1 MLPWLPLCLA
11 AVLYLAASV
20 GPALYDQNEAQY
32 AGAVRE
38 TLNRPADYLPGVRGQ
53 LERGRWYVPTND
65 GVPRLQKPPVVYWA
79 LAASMR
85 VFGVNEFAARLPNA
99 LVSLAWFAGIFL
111 LGRRAGGAAL
121 GRAAATILATM
132 AGTFI
137 FCHLIAPEPFLAA
150 ALTWTFLCFLRACGE
165 PARAGRW
172 ALAAWACMA
181 VGVGCKGLHG
191 ALYPLAVGAILA
203 WRVPAARPAWRALW
217 RPAGPLLFLAL
228 LVPWYA
234 AVEARYPGFLR
245 DQFLNEQ
252 LGHVFNKRYPA
263 DSSQV
268 PWYVFFPEHLVFFLP
283 WTFFIPAAWAARR
296 LPPADTLARLAR
308 GLLATWLAV
317 TAATLIF
324 SSMQDYYL
332 LTAWGTVAVWLARPW
347 ANENGR
353 ALPVWTRVVPG
364 LGLGVLGLTA
374 LGTAGWLHWW
384 ATAPA
389 AVAPT
394 ALRDTLAGTVS
405 GISLASWGR
414 LLPLIWTTGAAFLVG
429 GAAATVLAVR
439 GAWRHVL
446 PVTAVAT
453 LVVLGCAARGLIVL
467 EDHFSLKELA
477 LIADRDTQ
485 PDTLVACV
493 GQPIDNPSILFY
505 INREVHWVGAPPGGE
520 FATRQ
525 LGIGRALYLSDDEF
539 LRRWADRS
547 HAVYLIVEQDM
558 FDDWKERLQIDGA
571 LPSAQWRSGTRIMLR
586 NGASAP
592 LVELPVQPGVG
603 EPVAGAIGRHG
614 VDLLVRDDDGQP
626 AVHPADALAQVGDEF
641 VQGGVLVARGHVAV
655 EIAHQADAQR
665 DVVEVV
671 AVDVAAVDLSRPAR
685 ADLDLAVAGTRAVA
699 DHEMVRQP
707 VRHVADVAV
716 VVVESR
722 RVSLPRLAVVNDD
735 VLPSPGADVR
745 AVDGVEHR

>member
-1 MLPWLPLCLA
+1 MLASLVQDSPRPFAARLPARRSILPWLPLCLA
-11 AVLYLAASV
+11 AVLYLVASV
-20 GPALYDQNEAQY
+20 GPALFDQNEAQY

-38 TLNRPADYLPGVRGQ
+38 MLNRPADYLPGTRGQ
-53 LERGRWYVPTND
+53 LERGLWYVPTND

-85 VFGVNEFAARLPNA
+85 VFGINEFAARLPNA
-99 LVSLAWFAGIFL
+99 LVSLAWFAGVFL
-111 LGRRAGGAAL
+111 LGWRAGGAAL

-150 ALTWTFLCFLRACGE
+150 TLTWTFWCFLRACDE

-172 ALAAWACMA
+172 ALGAWLCMA

-203 WRVPAARPAWRALW
+203 WRFPAARPAWRALW
-217 RPAGPLLFLAL
+217 RPAGPLLFLVL
-228 LVPWYA
+228 LVPWYV

-283 WTFFIPAAWAARR
+283 WTFFIPAAWTVRR
-296 LPPADTLARLAR
+296 SSPANTRERLAR
-308 GLLATWLAV
+308 RLLATWFAV
-317 TAATLIF
+317 TAVTLLL

-332 LTAWGTVAVWLARPW
+332 LTAWGPVAVWLAWSW
-347 ANENGR
+347 AEGDSR
-353 ALPVWTRVVPG
+353 TLPAWTRVAPGIG
-364 LGLGVLGLTA
+364 LGALGLAA
-374 LGTAGWLHWW
+374 LGTAVWLNWW
-384 ATAPA
+384 AAAPTAA
-389 AVAPT
+389 APT
-394 ALRDTLAGTVS
+394 ALRDTLASTIS
-405 GISLASWGR
+405 GISLESWGR
-414 LLPLIWTTGAAFLVG
+414 LLPLIWTTGAVFSAG
-429 GAAATVLAVR
+429 GLAVTILALR

-453 LVVLGCAARGLIVL
+453 LVLLGCAARGLVVL

-485 PDTLVACV
+485 PSTLVACA
-493 GQPIDNPSILFY
+493 GLPIDNPSILFY
-505 INREVHWVGAPPGGE
+505 INREVYWVGVPPTGE

-525 LGIGRALYLSDDEF
+525 LGIGRALYLTDDEF

-558 FDDWKERLQIDGA
+558 FDDWKERLKIGSV

-586 NGASAP
+586 N
-592 LVELPVQPGVG
+592 
-603 EPVAGAIGRHG
+603 
-614 VDLLVRDDDGQP
+614 
-626 AVHPADALAQVGDEF
+626 
-641 VQGGVLVARGHVAV
+641 
-655 EIAHQADAQR
+655 
-665 DVVEVV
+665 
-671 AVDVAAVDLSRPAR
+671 
-685 ADLDLAVAGTRAVA
+685 
-699 DHEMVRQP
+699 
-707 VRHVADVAV
+707 
-716 VVVESR
+716 
-722 RVSLPRLAVVNDD
+722 
-735 VLPSPGADVR
+735 
-745 AVDGVEHR
+745 DGVAP